1 MCTRVH
7 VSRAG
12 SGALIRITNQLF
24 KGFQMAYAKALREQ
38 LGRLSNDMHAII
50 NAAKNENN
58 RGLTSEERDK
68 FHTLESA
75 YTNVEE
81 DIKIAEKSDSIAA
94 RLAAS
99 SNNGQIANIINNA
112 SVDQLRD
119 EFRTNGKKALTPKD
133 QAFGKYLRNG
143 LQALDA
149 SEQQHMQFISND
161 MPGVRN
167 TMSTTTGSQGGYVIP
182 QGFSDLLEEAK
193 KWFGGIEGVVEKFP
207 TETGNP
213 FPWPTIND
221 TANKGRIIGQ
231 NVQLSQTDLNFGQVS
246 FNAYIG
252 SSDLVLIPLAL
263 VQDSYFDL
271 NALTARLLG
280 TRLGR
285 LYNWKCTVGT
295 GTNEP
300 TGIVTAAVAA
310 GNILTLASGNTAS
323 ISYNNLID
331 LEHSVDPAYRTA
343 SCRFMFN
350 DTELKLIKKLVDGQN
365 RPLWQPAL
373 TSSLQDG
380 AGVID
385 NKPKILGYSYII
397 NSDMA
402 SPAASANSIL
412 FGDFSA
418 FKVREVS
425 GGTTVLRLAER
436 YADYLQIG
444 FTAFQRFDSNLVDA
458 GLHPVAVLQQS
469 AS

>member
-1 MCTRVH
+1 
-7 VSRAG
+7 
-12 SGALIRITNQLF
+12 
-24 KGFQMAYAKALREQ
+24 MAYAKALREQ
-38 LGRLSNDMHAII
+38 LGRLSADMHAII

-58 RGLTSEERDK
+58 RGLTSEERER
-68 FHTLESA
+68 FHNLESDF
-75 YTNVEE
+75 TNLE
-81 DIKIAEKSDSIAA
+81 DSIKIAEKSDSIASQ
-94 RLAAS
+94 LVHAS
-99 SNNGQIANIINNA
+99 NGQITNIINNA
-112 SVDQLRD
+112 STEQLRD
-119 EFRTNGKKALTPKD
+119 EFRANGNTKAVTPQD
-133 QAFGKYLRNG
+133 RAFAKYLRNG

-149 SEQQHMQFISND
+149 TEQQHMQFVSND

-182 QGFSDLLEEAK
+182 QGFSDQLEEAK
-193 KWFGGIEGVVEKFP
+193 KWFGGIEGVVGKFQ

-221 TANKGRIIGQ
+221 TAQRGRIIGQ
-231 NVQLSQTDLNFGQVS
+231 NVQVSQNDLAFGQVS

-263 VQDSYFDL
+263 AQDSYFDL

-285 LYNWKCTVGT
+285 LYNWKCTTGT

-310 GNILTLASGNTAS
+310 GSILQLSSGNTNT
-323 ISYNNLID
+323 ISYNNLVD
-331 LEHSVDPAYRTA
+331 LEHTVDPAYRSTA
-343 SCRFMFN
+343 TCRFMFS
-350 DTELKLIKKLVDGQN
+350 DTELKMIKKLVDGQN

-380 AGVID
+380 AGVME
-385 NKPKILGYSYII
+385 NKPKILGYDYIV
-397 NSDMA
+397 NSDMSA
-402 SPAASANSIL
+402 PAASTYSIL
-412 FGDFSA
+412 FGDFST

-444 FTAFQRFDSNLVDA
+444 FTAFQRLDSNLIDA
-458 GLHPVAVLQQS
+458 GTHPVAVLQQS